1 MRENVQMN
9 TCVDEGKVQPNK
21 PVIIEGLPGLGS
33 IGMIVASYLIKQ
45 SRAKKIAVLHS
56 PHFPF
61 YALVDKR
68 GVARLPRNE
77 FYYHKRRDGKNEI
90 VMITGDCQ
98 PQSAIGQYEVA
109 EKIVEYATRHSAKL
123 IITVGGYSSSET
135 NQPKV
140 VGAATSN
147 RLSKELNKLGVV
159 VNKLGIPVV
168 GVAGI
173 ILPLAESRGL
183 DAICLLGE
191 TVGYVPDPKAAKSV
205 LRVLSQMLDLKL
217 DYGELEHEIKRT
229 SKLEEKIRHA
239 AETLDEKIGERK
251 PDERFSYI
259 S

>member
-1 MRENVQMN
+1 MN
-9 TCVDEGKVQPNK
+9 TCVDEGKVQPNR

-61 YALVDKR
+61 YALVNKR

-77 FYYHKRRDGKNEI
+77 FYYHKSRDGKNEVI
-90 VMITGDCQ
+90 MITGDCQ
-98 PQSAIGQYEVA
+98 PQTAVGQYEVA
-109 EKIVEYATRHSAKL
+109 EKIVEYAVRYSAKR

-147 RLSKELNKLGVV
+147 RLSEELTNLGVV
-159 VNKLGIPVV
+159 INKLGIPVV
-168 GVAGI
+168 GVAGL

-183 DAICLLGE
+183 DAICLLGG
-191 TVGYVPDPKAAKSV
+191 TVGYVPDPRAAKSV
-205 LRVLSQMLDLKL
+205 LMILSQMLDLKL
-217 DYGELEHEIKRT
+217 DYDELEHEIKRM
-229 SKLEEKIRHA
+229 SRLEEKIRDA
-239 AETLDEKIGERK
+239 AETLGKDIGERK